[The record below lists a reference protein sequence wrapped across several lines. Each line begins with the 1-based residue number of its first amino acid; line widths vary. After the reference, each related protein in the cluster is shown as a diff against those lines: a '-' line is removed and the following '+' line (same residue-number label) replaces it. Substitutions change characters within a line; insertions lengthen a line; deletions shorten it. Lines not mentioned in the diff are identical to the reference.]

1 MLDEDGRPIMG
12 DEELIITQEQ
22 EPTPKSKL
30 RGLNPKTWNQE
41 FVWGNDKLLHF
52 LAGLAGTFGILLFV
66 ADNKNITK
74 ATVAI
79 MGTIAICVLLAYS
92 KEVWDSLG
100 NGQAD
105 IWDLFCGIVGL
116 MIAVVVFALYL
127 YSRWYKSSDS
137 ANL

>member
-1 MLDEDGRPIMG
+1 MDEPR
-12 DEELIITQEQ
+12 EIITTQEQ
-22 EPTPKSKL
+22 EPTPSSKL
-30 RGLNPKTWNQE
+30 RGLNPKTWNRE
-41 FVWGNDKLLHF
+41 FVWGNDKAMHF
-52 LAGLAGTFGILLFV
+52 LAGLAGTFGLLLFV

-105 IWDLFCGIVGL
+105 IWDFFCGIIGL

-127 YSRWYKSSDS
+127 WMRWYKSSDS
-137 ANL
+137 VNL